1 MKRVISLMAVVT
13 TAISVMLSTAS
24 VQAAGKLVVGG
35 KGYTEQLIMSSMT
48 AQYLAGLG
56 YDVDQRDGMGSTVL
70 RTAQLN
76 GQIDLYW
83 EYTGTGLVT
92 FNKVVEKLNPVET
105 YQRVKA
111 LDEKVGLIWLNPS
124 QANNTYALAMRKD
137 FAKEKGIESI
147 TDMMEWL
154 QSEDGKDA
162 QMASNV
168 EFSARPDGLK
178 SLLEAYEFDMPRR
191 NLRKMNSGLVYQAL
205 AQEVVDVTMVFAT
218 DGRVKAFDFYVLKD
232 DRQHFPNYALTP
244 VVRTDA
250 LDANPELAEQLNK
263 LSALMNDE
271 TMSTLNA
278 LVDVDGLSIERVS
291 REFLEQNSL
300 L

>member
-1 MKRVISLMAVVT
+1 MKRIISLMAAVT
-13 TAISVMLSTAS
+13 TAISVMLSAAS

>member
-1 MKRVISLMAVVT
+1 MKRIISLLATV
-13 TAISVMLSTAS
+13 ALLSSAS
-24 VQAAGKLVVGG
+24 VIAAGKLVVGG

-48 AQYLAGLG
+48 AQYLSNLG

-92 FNKVVEKLNPVET
+92 FNKVVDKLTPAET
-105 YQRVKA
+105 YLRVRE
-111 LDEKVGLIWLNPS
+111 LDQKVGLVWLNPS
-124 QANNTYALAMRKD
+124 LANNTYALAMRKD

-147 TDMMEWL
+147 TDMMDWL
-154 QSEDGKDA
+154 QTEDGQDA
-162 QMASNV
+162 QLATNI

-178 SLLEAYEFDMPRR
+178 SLLEAYNFTLPRH

-205 AQEVVDVTMVFAT
+205 SQNVVDISMVFAT

-232 DRQHFPNYALTP
+232 DRNHFPNYALTP
-244 VVRTDA
+244 VVRQDT
-250 LDANPELAEQLNK
+250 LDKHPQLAEQLNV
-263 LSALMNDE
+263 LSALMDDE
-271 TMSTLNA
+271 IMSTLNA
-278 LVDVDGLSIERVS
+278 TVDVDGVSIERAS
-291 REFLEQNSL
+291 REFLQQNNL

>member
-1 MKRVISLMAVVT
+1 MKRIISLLATV
-13 TAISVMLSTAS
+13 ALLSSAS
-24 VQAAGKLVVGG
+24 AMAAGKLVVGG

-48 AQYLAGLG
+48 AQYLSNLG

-92 FNKVVEKLNPVET
+92 FNKVVDKLTPAET
-105 YQRVKA
+105 YQRVKE
-111 LDEKVGLIWLNPS
+111 LDKKVGLVWLNPS
-124 QANNTYALAMRKD
+124 LANNTYALAMRKD

-147 TDMMEWL
+147 TDMMDWL
-154 QSEDGKDA
+154 RTEDGQDA
-162 QMASNV
+162 QLATNI

-178 SLLEAYEFDMPRR
+178 SLLEAYNFTLPRH

-205 AQEVVDVTMVFAT
+205 SQNVVDISMVFAT

-232 DRQHFPNYALTP
+232 DRNHFPNYALTP
-244 VVRTDA
+244 VVRQDT
-250 LDANPELAEQLNK
+250 LDKHPQLAEQLNV
-263 LSALMNDE
+263 LSALMDDE
-271 TMSTLNA
+271 IMSSLNA
-278 LVDVDGLSIERVS
+278 TVDVDGVSIERAS
-291 REFLEQNSL
+291 REFLQQNNL

>member
-1 MKRVISLMAVVT
+1 MKRVISLMAAVT
-13 TAISVMLSTAS
+13 TVISVMFCAAS
-24 VQAAGKLVVGG
+24 AQAAGKLVVGG

-162 QMASNV
+162 RWQV
-168 EFSARPDGLK
+168 
-178 SLLEAYEFDMPRR
+178 
-191 NLRKMNSGLVYQAL
+191 
-205 AQEVVDVTMVFAT
+205 
-218 DGRVKAFDFYVLKD
+218 
-232 DRQHFPNYALTP
+232 
-244 VVRTDA
+244 
-250 LDANPELAEQLNK
+250 
-263 LSALMNDE
+263 
-271 TMSTLNA
+271 TLNFRP
-278 LVDVDGLSIERVS
+278 VQTV
-291 REFLEQNSL
+291 
-300 L
+300 

>member
-1 MKRVISLMAVVT
+1 MSLMAAVT
-13 TAISVMLSTAS
+13 TAISVMFCAAS
-24 VQAAGKLVVGG
+24 AQAAGKLVVGG